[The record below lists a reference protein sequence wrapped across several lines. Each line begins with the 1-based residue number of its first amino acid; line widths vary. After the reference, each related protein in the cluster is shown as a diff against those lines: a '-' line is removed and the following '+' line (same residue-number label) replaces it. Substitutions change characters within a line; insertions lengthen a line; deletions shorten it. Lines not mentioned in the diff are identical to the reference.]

1 MEQRMQLRRKNKLGL
16 WGWLGGGRYGAERYA
31 YALHRLSGLGILA
44 YFIMHIFVT
53 GTRMGGPQRWQ
64 STMAFFGAPSFK
76 LGELLV
82 FLAFVYHGVN
92 GIRLVLA
99 ELGYTI
105 GRPGRPVYPYVYST
119 MRQRPLFIALMIIAA
134 VLIIIGS
141 ADFYLIA
148 K

>member
-1 MEQRMQLRRKNKLGL
+1 MQSRRKNRLGL

-53 GTRMGGPQRWQ
+53 GTRTGGPQKWE
-64 STMAFFGAPSFK
+64 STMAFFGKPSFK

-82 FLAFVYHGVN
+82 FLAFIYHGIN

-105 GRPGRPVYPYVYST
+105 GKPGRPVYPYVYST
-119 MRQRPLFIALMIIAA
+119 MRQRPLFVTLMIIAA
-134 VLIIIGS
+134 ALMIIGS
-141 ADFYLIA
+141 ANLYLVA